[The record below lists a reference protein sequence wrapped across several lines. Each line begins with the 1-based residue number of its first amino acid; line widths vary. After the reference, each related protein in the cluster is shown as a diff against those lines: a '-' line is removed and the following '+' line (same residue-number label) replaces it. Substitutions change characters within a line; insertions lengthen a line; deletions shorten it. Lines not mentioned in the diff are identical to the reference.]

1 MNDPHQLTFLYTTN
15 PDGWVTAQ
23 ISEFPAA
30 ISEGA
35 TEHEAYLNVLE
46 AFHDLT
52 HEPTLAERVAFA
64 AQARIVE
71 PLEALSTGTLSNLG
85 EFLGRLIGTA
95 TRDRVH

>member
-1 MNDPHQLTFLYTTN
+1 MDDPRQLTFLYATN
-15 PDGWVTAQ
+15 PDGWITAQ
-23 ISEFPAA
+23 IREFPAA
-30 ISEGA
+30 ISQGP
-35 TEHEAYLNVLE
+35 TEHEAYVNVLE

-71 PLEALSTGTLSNLG
+71 PLEALSTGTLGNLG
-85 EFLGRLIGTA
+85 EFVSRLIGSA